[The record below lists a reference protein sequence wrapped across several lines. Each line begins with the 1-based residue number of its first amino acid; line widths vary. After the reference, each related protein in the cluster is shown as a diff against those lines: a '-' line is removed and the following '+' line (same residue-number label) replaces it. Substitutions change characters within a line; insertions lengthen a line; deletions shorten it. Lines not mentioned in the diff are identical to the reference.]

1 MKNQTAKLQK
11 RKLIGL
17 RELVGRKMGRDM
29 TNYCQINEI
38 QHQKIFFLANMRKLK
53 GTSGSITE
61 SLIAK
66 RMGWLN
72 KAREEH
78 DFTNVWNTG
87 GMIL

>member
-1 MKNQTAKLQK
+1 
-11 RKLIGL
+11 
-17 RELVGRKMGRDM
+17 
-29 TNYCQINEI
+29 
-38 QHQKIFFLANMRKLK
+38 MRKLK

-78 DFTNVWNTG
+78 GFTNVWNTG